1 MELLSLHG
9 ISDESKVALLRA
21 LGFDCD
27 GRNVLR
33 EGRPLVD
40 PVVGESVTID
50 NMAILPGS
58 TVVIVDNPLSVA
70 AYLDEHG
77 EDD

>member
-1 MELLSLHG
+1 M
-9 ISDESKVALLRA
+9 
-21 LGFDCD
+21 
-27 GRNVLR
+27 
-33 EGRPLVD
+33 VD
-40 PVVGESVTID
+40 PVVGEPVTID